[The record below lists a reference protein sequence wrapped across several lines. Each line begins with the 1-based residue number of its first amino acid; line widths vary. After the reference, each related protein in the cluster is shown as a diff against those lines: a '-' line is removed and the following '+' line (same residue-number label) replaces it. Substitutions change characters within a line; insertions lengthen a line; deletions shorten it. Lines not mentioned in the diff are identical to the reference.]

1 MSKVTSRLVKY
12 SRENS
17 AAKVFKFKDEAE
29 RLVKMFNFLEIITI
43 NSKDEEV
50 KQPEMV
56 EQLQLFA
63 Y

>member
-1 MSKVTSRLVKY
+1 MKNYIPIPT
-12 SRENS
+12 N
-17 AAKVFKFKDEAE
+17 EAE

-43 NSKDEEV
+43 NSKGEEV